1 MRTMRN
7 GVLTLMVSALVLGA
21 TACESGENGADT
33 AADDAAAADTLAGRA
48 NAVAEVDLATFTAD
62 PEAHVGHEIRLVN
75 AYVDSRMGQQGFW
88 LKLSNQG
95 LYLVRG
101 TAENNAVAQPG
112 RPVTV
117 VGPIR
122 EMTDSVVQAWIAE
135 GAITADQEMEAR
147 YASSYMDAWYVSSGQ
162 QAAASAAQE

>member
-1 MRTMRN
+1 MRK
-7 GVLTLMVSALVLGA
+7 GLLAVAVSALVLGM
-21 TACESGENGADT
+21 TACESGSDAETADT
-33 AADDAAAADTLAGRA
+33 TAAADTMADRA

-62 PEAHVGHEIRLVN
+62 PESHVGHEVRLTN
-75 AYVDSRMGQQGFW
+75 ASVDSRMGQQGFW

-101 TAENNAVAQPG
+101 TADGTSAAQPG
-112 RPVTV
+112 QRVTV

-162 QAAASAAQE
+162 QAAAGAAQE

>member
-1 MRTMRN
+1 MRN
-7 GVLTLMVSALVLGA
+7 GVLAVAVSALVLGM
-21 TACESGENGADT
+21 TACDSGSDAENADT
-33 AADDAAAADTLAGRA
+33 TAAVDTMADRA

-62 PEAHVGHEIRLVN
+62 PEAHVGHEVRLTNVP
-75 AYVDSRMGQQGFW
+75 VDSRMGQQGFW

-101 TAENNAVAQPG
+101 TAENTAAGQPN
-112 RPVTV
+112 RRVTV
-117 VGPIR
+117 AGPIR
-122 EMTDSVVQAWIAE
+122 EMTDSVVQAWIAD

-162 QAAASAAQE
+162 QAAAGAAQE

>member
-1 MRTMRN
+1 MRN
-7 GVLTLMVSALVLGA
+7 GVLAVAVSALMLGMSACGDAGSDADTGDA
-21 TACESGENGADT
+21 TAAVDTMAD
-33 AADDAAAADTLAGRA
+33 RA

-62 PEAHVGHEIRLVN
+62 PESHVGHEVRLANVS
-75 AYVDSRMGQQGFW
+75 VDSRMGERGFW

-101 TAENNAVAQPG
+101 TAENATSVQPG
-112 RPVTV
+112 QRVTV
-117 VGPIR
+117 AGPIR

-147 YASSYMDAWYVSSGQ
+147 YASSFMDAWYVSSGQ
-162 QAAASAAQE
+162 QAAAGAAQE

>member
-1 MRTMRN
+1 MRKN
-7 GVLTLMVSALVLGA
+7 VLTVAASVLMLS
-21 TACESGENGADT
+21 
-33 AADDAAAADTLAGRA
+33 AAACGDSTANGDAESAAEVAAVDTMAERA

-88 LKLSNQG
+88 LKLANQG
-95 LYLVRG
+95 LYLVHG
-101 TAENNAVAQPG
+101 TAETVAAGQPG

-135 GAITADQEMEAR
+135 GASSADQEMEAR
-147 YASSYMDAWYVSSGQ
+147 YAESYVDAWHVSGQ
-162 QAAASAAQE
+162 QAAASAATE

>member
-1 MRTMRN
+1 MRN
-7 GVLTLMVSALVLGA
+7 GLLAVAVSALVLGMA
-21 TACESGENGADT
+21 ACESGS
-33 AADDAAAADTLAGRA
+33 DAETEETTAAADPMADRA
-48 NAVAEVDLATFTAD
+48 NAVAEVDLATFMAD
-62 PEAHVGHEIRLVN
+62 PESHLGHEVRLTNVP
-75 AYVDSRMGQQGFW
+75 VDSRMGQRGFW

-101 TAENNAVAQPG
+101 TPENTAAGQPG
-112 RPVTV
+112 QRVTV
-117 VGPIR
+117 AGPIR

-162 QAAASAAQE
+162 QAAAGAAQE